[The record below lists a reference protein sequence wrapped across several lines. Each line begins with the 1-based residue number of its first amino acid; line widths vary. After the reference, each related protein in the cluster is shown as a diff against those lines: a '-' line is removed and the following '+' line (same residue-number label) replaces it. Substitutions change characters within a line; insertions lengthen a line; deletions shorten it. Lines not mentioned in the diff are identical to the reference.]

1 MKLPKVKEGSS
12 ALTTKGTR
20 TGTAIAIVGSVV
32 LGAAFAK
39 IAYSNVKALLST
51 PETQQPD
58 GIITPALET
67 EDYNG

>member
-12 ALTTKGTR
+12 ALTTKGTK

-39 IAYSNVKALLST
+39 IAYSNVKALLSDNS
-51 PETQQPD
+51 QQD
-58 GIITPALET
+58 GTLTAVLTST
-67 EDYNG
+67 EDENG